1 MEGNSTSSS
10 YAKAIEGYISTE
22 NQELDNAIGG
32 GMPIPSLILI
42 EGNNDSGKTIL
53 AQQLLYGALAQDHR
67 VTAVT
72 TENTTRSFL
81 AQMKILNLNVEKPFI
96 EGRLRIVSIHL
107 RNTVWTGY
115 RLSRLIATLTDFIVR
130 DRSRIFFIDSLT
142 HMFAEASVDDILTF
156 LSRIRKLT
164 EPDQKVATAKSVVG
178 TLHVNFRGEESER
191 LLVRIR
197 SLSDVHIKLTKDV
210 AQGQVVRSIE
220 VAKMK
225 GSKLMANRITRFEIH
240 PAFGLRIVP
249 TSEALA

>member
-1 MEGNSTSSS
+1 MRDEVQNM
-10 YAKAIEGYISTE
+10 KEIEGYISSE
-22 NQELDNAIGG
+22 NNELDNAMGG
-32 GMPIPSLILI
+32 GMPIPSLILM

-53 AQQLLYGALAQDHR
+53 AQQLLYGSLTQGHR

-81 AQMKILNLNVEKPFI
+81 AQMKILHLNVEKPFI
-96 EGRLRIVSIHL
+96 EGRLRVVPIHL
-107 RNTVWTGY
+107 KNVVWTGY
-115 RLSRLIATLTDFIVR
+115 RLSRLLATLTNFIMR
-130 DRSRIFFIDSLT
+130 DRSKIFFIDSLT
-142 HMFAEASVDDILTF
+142 YMFAEASIDDILTF
-156 LSRIRKLT
+156 LTRLRKLT
-164 EPDQKVATAKSVVG
+164 EPNPEVTATKAVIG

-197 SLSDVHIKLTKDV
+197 SLCDVHIKLTKDV

-225 GSKLMANRITRFEIH
+225 GSRLMANRITRFEIH
-240 PAFGLRIVP
+240 PAFGVRVVP